1 MGFWTLFGNPWLD
14 FIGDYLPYSPR
25 VGAYLGFPV
34 MFFGCASVGGVE
46 AARSPCLQEQGW
58 DRVRACVHQER
69 LQHGAGEASG
79 Q

>member
-1 MGFWTLFGNPWLD
+1 
-14 FIGDYLPYSPR
+14 
-25 VGAYLGFPV
+25 